1 MKDVCGN
8 EIKAGHMVHVWWD
21 TPDGPG
27 GKMDYLCTVCRTR
40 GRGIKFVTDDGQTLN
55 TEDLVE
61 RGAQFAI
68 QGSVMQAK
76 TEVRQAASQTVGTE
90 ELEMI
95 GKLRELGW
103 YGTLLKKT
111 MNHSTFRIEMPETT
125 EQ

>member
-1 MKDVCGN
+1 
-8 EIKAGHMVHVWWD
+8 
-21 TPDGPG
+21 
-27 GKMDYLCTVCRTR
+27 
-40 GRGIKFVTDDGQTLN
+40 
-55 TEDLVE
+55 
-61 RGAQFAI
+61 
-68 QGSVMQAK
+68 MQAK

>member
-1 MKDVCGN
+1 MKDVRGN
-8 EIKAGHMVHVWWD
+8 EIKAGHIVHIWWD

-27 GKMDYLCTVCRTR
+27 GKMDYLSTTCRTR
-40 GRGIKFVTDDGQTLN
+40 GRGIKFVTDDGYTLN
-55 TEDLVE
+55 TDDLLE

-68 QGSVMQAK
+68 QGGTMQEKA
-76 TEVRQAASQTVGTE
+76 ERRQAESVGTE

-125 EQ
+125 ER